1 MLPQERKPEN
11 VKERGPKR
19 GRPETAPAV
28 TPASIEPVVTS
39 PLTDADRERALEVR
53 ARLEQIRQAAKT
65 EGGQGNGGKKEE
77 EPEGKGFGASLAE
90 PVKAL
95 KEMGNETFAGRA
107 VKWTLK
113 IGGWAGGFLMGGVA
127 MLLDYINKTFW
138 GGSASKASK

>member
-1 MLPQERKPEN
+1 MPLQERRPGN
-11 VKERGPKR
+11 LKERGPKR
-19 GRPETAPAV
+19 GRSETAPAV

-39 PLTDADRERALEVR
+39 PLTDADRERAREVR
-53 ARLEQIRQAAKT
+53 ARLEQIRREAKT
-65 EGGQGNGGKKEE
+65 EGALQAQPAETVV
-77 EPEGKGFGASLAE
+77 EGKGFGASLAE
-90 PVKAL
+90 PIKAL

-107 VKWTLK
+107 IKWTLK